1 MPFERRVLI
10 VEDDEFTG
18 SLIASALAHEGFGTA
33 FAMSAADAKRKLV
46 SFDPDAVLVDID
58 LGAGPNGLDFVQMV
72 TREHPD
78 VVAILLSKHGDAA
91 TAGIPESRV
100 PDGVAY
106 LRKSLIHSTQ
116 KLAAAIDE
124 ALHGRAGTLRHDKHS
139 VGLLDALT
147 KTQRETLRMMA
158 QGLSNSEIARRRETS
173 VSSVEQVVAAIFR
186 AFGLTHDDSSTVAR
200 VEAIRR
206 YVAESGLPPRAA
218 K

>member
-1 MPFERRVLI
+1 
-10 VEDDEFTG
+10 
-18 SLIASALAHEGFGTA
+18 
-33 FAMSAADAKRKLV
+33 MSAADAKRKLA

-72 TREHPD
+72 SREHPD

-106 LRKSLIHSTQ
+106 LRKSLIHSTE

-124 ALHGRAGTLRHDKHS
+124 ALHGHAGTLRHDKHS
-139 VGLLDALT
+139 SGLLDALT

-186 AFGLTHDDSSTVAR
+186 TFGLAHDDSSTVAR